1 MLICDRL
8 EKAYGPRSV
17 FQGLNLQF
25 EAGKVYALVGA
36 SGRGKTT
43 LLNILAKLERPDSGR
58 VLYRAKELNS
68 LSRIAFFRNDLG
80 YLLQQGG
87 LLENET
93 IAANLE
99 LALVGKKPPVDREIF
114 FAQKLA
120 QVHLDYLD
128 LDQKIYELSGGEAQ
142 RIAIAKLFIKEPPLI
157 LADEPTAS
165 LDSENSRLVM
175 DLLLSLKHPE
185 RIIII
190 ATHSPDIW
198 TRVDE
203 VVDLSM
209 V

>member
-1 MLICDRL
+1 MLQCDGL
-8 EKAYGPRSV
+8 EKCFGQRSV
-17 FQGLNLQF
+17 FQNLAIQF

-43 LLNILAKLERPDSGR
+43 LLNILAKLESPDSGR
-58 VLYRAKELNS
+58 VVYREKNLLS
-68 LSRIAFFRNDLG
+68 LSRIEFFRNDLG

-99 LALVGKKPPVDREIF
+99 LALVGKRPPVDKQKLF
-114 FAQKLA
+114 QQKLA

-142 RIAIAKLFIKEPPLI
+142 RVAIAKLFIKEPPLI

-165 LDSENSRLVM
+165 LDSENSRLIM
-175 DLLLSLKHPE
+175 DLLLSLKNPD
-185 RIIII
+185 RLIII

-198 TRVDE
+198 TRADE
-203 VVDLSM
+203 VVEL
-209 V
+209 